1 MILSTILFVSVDAAV
16 KQAGKTVHSFEVR
29 FLRNVCGFLFLLPNL
44 SGSKSPPG
52 RLNAS
57 KCTSARC
64 PWRWRY
70 ACSLGADGRAA
81 GRSGEDGV
89 DGCVLHASAG

>member
-16 KQAGKTVHSFEVR
+16 KQAGKTAHSFEVR
-29 FLRNVCGFLFLLPNL
+29 FLRNVCGFLYLMPNL

-52 RLNAS
+52 RLSAS

-70 ACSLGADGRAA
+70 ACFFTR
-81 GRSGEDGV
+81 
-89 DGCVLHASAG
+89 